1 MRPTQ
6 INADGTSTNELRRSV
21 PYSSLLKQAQDIV
34 TLVSPLCTLS
44 QNALSNHLSELADF
58 FRQGDYSNTRHAE
71 SSIAS
76 FTNVIVGLGVNDKSA
91 DAPNMP
97 KQRVGKRR
105 GRNPVHRLGS
115 VRSTVSSKTLRKCGF
130 CKSQGDG
137 TNDHKNQSN
146 CPVKASLSVRD
157 KYYLSLF
164 MSNCCGFL
172 GSACKYL
179 TSNCE
184 I

>member
-1 MRPTQ
+1 MQ
-6 INADGTSTNELRRSV
+6 HAHSLDTSTNELRRSV

-44 QNALSNHLSELADF
+44 QNALINHLSELADF
-58 FRQGDYSNTRHAE
+58 FRQGDYSNTRHTE

-76 FTNVIVGLGVNDKSA
+76 FANVIVGLGVNDKSA
-91 DAPNMP
+91 VAPNMP

-137 TNDHKNQSN
+137 TNDHK
-146 CPVKASLSVRD
+146 K
-157 KYYLSLF
+157 
-164 MSNCCGFL
+164 
-172 GSACKYL
+172 
-179 TSNCE
+179 
-184 I
+184 